1 MVTFFIVLLV
11 LQPILVAVFTGLAT
25 YRAAKVA
32 QNISRKYPGLR
43 DILR

>member
-11 LQPILVAVFTGLAT
+11 LQPVLYAVFVGVAT
-25 YRAAKVA
+25 YRAAKIA
-32 QNISRKYPGLR
+32 QNVSRRYPGLR